1 VCVQS
6 GGASSDRRSRVG
18 PIGEVV
24 VLEVVAEGAAGA
36 GLIGAA
42 ACGTVVP
49 GGGGGHT
56 SAGRTA
62 ATREP
67 TVAGRAALP
76 GGGGGH
82 ATAGRGAVP
91 GGGGGQTR
99 AAEGVGV
106 VMTGS
111 LVDPGSGATLG
122 RVAGPVAGARVS
134 SCDRMACSALALVF
148 TIFISLLCANIA
160 THTHTHHTPRTRT
173 QRGER
178 CARAALQFKA

>member
-6 GGASSDRRSRVG
+6 AGASSDRRSRVG

-24 VLEVVAEGAAGA
+24 VLLEVAAEGAAGA

-42 ACGTVVP
+42 ACGAAVP

-82 ATAGRGAVP
+82 ATAGRGVVP

-111 LVDPGSGATLG
+111 LVGPGGTSGATLG
-122 RVAGPVAGARVS
+122 RVAGAVTGARVS
-134 SCDRMACSALALVF
+134 CCDRMACSALALVF

-160 THTHTHHTPRTRT
+160 THTTHP
-173 QRGER
+173 
-178 CARAALQFKA
+178 ARARREVSDAQERHDS

>member
-1 VCVQS
+1 MCVQS
-6 GGASSDRRSRVG
+6 GGASSARRSRVG
-18 PIGEVV
+18 PTGEVV
-24 VLEVVAEGAAGA
+24 VLLETVAEGAAGA
-36 GLIGAA
+36 GLIGAE

-134 SCDRMACSALALVF
+134 CCDRMACSALALVF
-148 TIFISLLCANIA
+148 TIFISLLCAN
-160 THTHTHHTPRTRT
+160 HTHAHAE
-173 QRGER
+173 GEVSDVLER
-178 CARAALQFKA
+178 RDRLKRKSW